1 MRQFSVPQFLQR
13 EPKIFGPFT
22 FKQFLAVVVIGSLIM
37 IGYFFLWKKSPLL
50 FLVFAILVGAGGV
63 FFIFGKIQGMGASEF
78 FGKLLGFGFGSK
90 KYLWRKKEFSQ
101 TEFLKKDSFFEEGL
115 KAEKGDAINKIKKKK
130 NIF

>member
-22 FKQFLAVVVIGSLIM
+22 FKQFLAVVAIGGTIM
-37 IGYFFLWKKSPLL
+37 FGYFLLWKKSPLL
-50 FLVFAILVGAGGV
+50 FLMFAILVGGGGA
-63 FFIFGKIQGMGASEF
+63 FLTFGKIQGMGTIEF
-78 FGKLLGFGFGSK
+78 FGKLLGFSFGSK

-101 TEFLKKDSFFEEGL
+101 IEFLKKDSLFEEGL
-115 KAEKGDAINKIKKKK
+115 KAEKGDAISKIKKRK